1 MLQRF
6 LLAQLP
12 FIHAYR
18 NTHAQILAYICMYIH
33 TSLIYCILTLTHR
46 WMQSTLLVSFG
57 IFGQLLLQYL
67 TGGNE
72 FRANGAVH
80 CPVENCVIKLIE
92 LFFNNLQRSA
102 QTLMSGADA

>member
-1 MLQRF
+1 MHIYLRT
-6 LLAQLP
+6 
-12 FIHAYR
+12 YV
-18 NTHAQILAYICMYIH
+18 H
-33 TSLIYCILTLTHR
+33 TSLIYCIHTLTHR
-46 WMQSTLLVSFG
+46 WMPSTLLVSFG

-92 LFFNNLQRSA
+92 LFFNHLQRSA